1 MTEEKTLFSDA
12 VPVRDRAPA
21 YGFRER
27 GDALFYARPLCDG
40 QFLFEAAIAP
50 SGEVSA
56 RLTDVQTQS
65 EYVLHRIEG
74 AQGAFVGRVREEYL
88 AALREIRAA
97 CFERNAFRADV
108 SRALLDYARERYGD
122 RPEYLWERSPS
133 NAVLRRRDNRKWY
146 AAFLTVA
153 ADKLGLPRTDVVEI
167 VDLRMRPQEL
177 DARADGVK
185 YFRGWHMNKKSWVT
199 ALLDGTVPVG
209 ELRNLLDESY
219 RLAGEK

>member
-1 MTEEKTLFSDA
+1 MSGGEHDGGKDAVFGRRSRAGQGARLRVPGAGRRAVLRAAALRRA
-12 VPVRDRAPA
+12 VPVR
-21 YGFRER
+21 
-27 GDALFYARPLCDG
+27 
-40 QFLFEAAIAP
+40 
-50 SGEVSA
+50 
-56 RLTDVQTQS
+56 
-65 EYVLHRIEG
+65 
-74 AQGAFVGRVREEYL
+74 
-88 AALREIRAA
+88 
-97 CFERNAFRADV
+97 N
-108 SRALLDYARERYGD
+108 GD

-177 DARADGVK
+177 GARADGVK